1 VPDKYYLC
9 GEMKNLQKILVSIL
23 NGKGHY
29 VLGVDEMVIL
39 KLMLKLY
46 GIGMSILCNR
56 FSTEIIK

>member
-1 VPDKYYLC
+1 MPEKYYLC
-9 GEMKNLQKILVSIL
+9 GEMKNVQKILVSIL

>member
-1 VPDKYYLC
+1 VPEKYYLC
-9 GEMKNLQKILVSIL
+9 GEMKNVQKILVSIL